1 LSHDRRENNEQND
14 DNEKLRKEIA
24 GQTHD
29 YSNSWSFE
37 FELGVSWAD
46 MKINSH
52 IFLSKFIQNEF
63 EIKNT
68 SRIKRNKQKRT

>member
-1 LSHDRRENNEQND
+1 
-14 DNEKLRKEIA
+14 
-24 GQTHD
+24 
-29 YSNSWSFE
+29 
-37 FELGVSWAD
+37 LGVSWAD